1 MNEKIVLVSGAAGNL
16 GSAVVEYFL
25 EEGCRVIGLVH
36 RATGR
41 ARAEEKYSEFALD
54 LLDEKAIQNCI
65 NGIIKKQGQIN
76 IAVLTVGGFT
86 LGTLEKTSM
95 QDLNHLI
102 RLNFETAYNLAR
114 PVLAEM
120 KKYKSGKLFFIG
132 SLKGL
137 DTSTGKGTVA
147 YSLSKSLLLQLTN
160 IINADTKGSAVS
172 AYYVAPS
179 TIDTPQNREAMPEAD
194 FSNWEKPSQI
204 AEIIGRYAKVTKEN
218 RKIVIQDEMQ

>member
-25 EEGCRVIGLVH
+25 KEGCQVIGLVH
-36 RATGR
+36 HATGR
-41 ARAEEKYSEFALD
+41 ARGEEKYTEFALD
-54 LLDEKAIQNCI
+54 LLDEKAIQNRI
-65 NGIIKKQGQIN
+65 NEIVEKQGQIN
-76 IAVLTVGGFT
+76 VAVLTVGGFT
-86 LGTLEKTSM
+86 SGTLEKTSI

-120 KKYKSGKLFFIG
+120 KKHKSGKIFFVG

-160 IINADTKGSAVS
+160 IINADTKGLPVS
-172 AYYVAPS
+172 AYYVAPG
-179 TIDTPQNREAMPEAD
+179 TIDTPNNREAMPEAD
-194 FSNWEKPSQI
+194 FSKWEKPSQI
-204 AEIIGRYAKVTKEN
+204 AEIIGRYTKATQEN
-218 RKIVIQDEMQ
+218 RQIVIQDEV